1 MYPIYINMVSVFSF
15 YLFKDANKNV
25 PKMPKDVKESHSK
38 PKSFEND
45 KCKSPSVFPPK
56 LLYHCFTNYSK
67 KKKSRG
73 EAQSTQCCDATI
85 LKCPRYEKEKRL
97 SHAA

>member
-1 MYPIYINMVSVFSF
+1 MQITQCVSTQT
-15 YLFKDANKNV
+15 A
-25 PKMPKDVKESHSK
+25 
-38 PKSFEND
+38 
-45 KCKSPSVFPPK
+45 
-56 LLYHCFTNYSK
+56 LLITQK

>member
-1 MYPIYINMVSVFSF
+1 MQITQCVSTQT
-15 YLFKDANKNV
+15 A
-25 PKMPKDVKESHSK
+25 
-38 PKSFEND
+38 
-45 KCKSPSVFPPK
+45 
-56 LLYHCFTNYSK
+56 LLITPK

-85 LKCPRYEKEKRL
+85 LKCLRYEKEKRL